1 MVVDPLQ
8 VASFCILVFGFYYYL
23 FIFLST
29 RGWAVRRAA
38 GQDWKGRLMWVAEG
52 REKGGDGREKERY
65 QGTGEEDHREG
76 GEF

>member
-1 MVVDPLQ
+1 
-8 VASFCILVFGFYYYL
+8 
-23 FIFLST
+23 
-29 RGWAVRRAA
+29 
-38 GQDWKGRLMWVAEG
+38 MWVAEG